1 MQQEPKL
8 LRVSVAARE
17 LGLHP
22 TTVRRW
28 LEQGKLASVQVGRE
42 ARIPRSEI
50 ERLVGTLS
58 RRLIVYGRVSG
69 HDQKTDLERQME
81 RLAAWA
87 KAERQGQDPLVLS
100 DVGSGLSTTRPGLAR
115 LISLVQAGQV
125 NEVVVTFPDRLTRF
139 GFEYFERWFAGYG
152 TRITA
157 LEVRDEQTPEQ
168 ELAQDLLTIIA
179 SFAGKLYGRRSHQQ
193 KELVQCA
200 EHVLSNP

>member
-1 MQQEPKL
+1 MKQEPKL

-81 RLAAWA
+81 RLAVWA

-115 LISLVQAGQV
+115 LISLVQEGQV

-179 SFAGKLYGRRSHQQ
+179 SFAGKLYGRRSHKQ

>member
-1 MQQEPKL
+1 MKQEPKL

-69 HDQKTDLERQME
+69 HDQQTDLDRQMA
-81 RLAAWA
+81 RLTEWA
-87 KAERQGQDPLVLS
+87 KAEREGQDPLVLS
-100 DVGSGLSTTRPGLAR
+100 EVGSGLSTTRPGL
-115 LISLVQAGQV
+115 
-125 NEVVVTFPDRLTRF
+125 
-139 GFEYFERWFAGYG
+139 
-152 TRITA
+152 
-157 LEVRDEQTPEQ
+157 
-168 ELAQDLLTIIA
+168 
-179 SFAGKLYGRRSHQQ
+179 
-193 KELVQCA
+193 
-200 EHVLSNP
+200 

>member
-1 MQQEPKL
+1 MKQEPKL

-42 ARIPRSEI
+42 ARIPRAEI

-58 RRLIVYGRVSG
+58 RRLIIYGRVSG
-69 HDQKTDLERQME
+69 HDQKADLERQVT
-81 RLAAWA
+81 RLSEWA
-87 KAERQGQDPLVLS
+87 KAERQGPEPLVLS
-100 DVGSGLSTTRPGLAR
+100 DIGSGLSTTRPGLAR
-115 LISLVQAGQV
+115 LIHLVQEGQV
-125 NEVVVTFPDRLTRF
+125 SEVIVTFPDRLTRF

-152 TRITA
+152 VRITA
-157 LEVRDEQTPEQ
+157 LEVRDEQTPEK
-168 ELAQDLLTIIA
+168 ELAEDLLAILA
-179 SFAGKLYGRRSHQQ
+179 SFAGKLYGRRSHKQR
-193 KELVQCA
+193 ELVQCA